1 MSKEVSIN
9 MPMEMEIL
17 LRGVF
22 RLNDSGTDSKIFHSW
37 KLDGILPNVP
47 KGQMARLSFIDLV
60 LLHILGTMRNFGC
73 HRKIIKQVSNKL
85 VHPKKPNKL
94 YDIVTSYLLENND
107 VGLIIYLDGKFVTY
121 QENKTDLS
129 VPYLVI
135 PLNKFIEKLMAN
147 PNIKRKMSD
156 SYIKTSN
163 LMVNFDVTK
172 ADKVPYKSQKSKK
185 V

>member
-172 ADKVPYKSQKSKK
+172 ADKVPYKSQIFKK
-185 V
+185 M